1 MNLIGRIDEQK
12 ELQSC
17 LKSSKPEFLVLY
29 GRRRVGK
36 TYLIREFFN
45 NKFSFY
51 ASGINNKNNSIQ
63 LKNFYN
69 SLKDYGFKEEGIKQP
84 KDWLDA
90 FRILKKFLESD
101 NVYRDPVYKKRIVFL
116 DELPW
121 MDGKRSDF
129 KAGLDSFWN
138 TYGSTQHDL
147 VFIVC
152 GSATSWIMNNMIKDS
167 GGFYNRLT
175 RKIHLLPFSLKEC
188 LLYSEQLNLNY
199 TKNQIIECY
208 MVFGGI
214 PYYWDLLDSEMSL
227 AQNIDNLCFKESGQ
241 LHDEYQAL
249 FRSLFNIK
257 GKHRE
262 IIEALMKKSVGMQR
276 KELASI
282 ASIGDGKSLTT
293 ALEELSECG
302 FIRAYENYST
312 AKNNKFY
319 QLIDPFILFAKTFLI
334 TPTFDNW
341 LSFINTP
348 AYYSWAGHAFEILC
362 LNNISSIKNAL
373 GVSGVMT
380 KEYSWRSKKSDR
392 GAQIDLL
399 IHRRDM
405 VINVCEIKYSIGEYE
420 ITKDYEE
427 NLLNKI
433 QTFANEV
440 KPNEQLVLT
449 MITNNSLKEN
459 SHSDVIQA
467 TIDGEKLFL

>member
-69 SLKDYGFKEEGIKQP
+69 SLKDYGFKEDGAKQP
-84 KDWLDA
+84 KDWLEA
-90 FRILKKFLESD
+90 FRILKKFLESN
-101 NVYRDPVYKKRIVFL
+101 NVYRDPVYKKRVVFL

-138 TYGSTQHDL
+138 TYGSTQNDL

-188 LLYSEQLNLNY
+188 HLYSEQLNLNY

-319 QLIDPFILFAKTFLI
+319 QLIDPFTLFAKTFLI

-405 VINVCEIKYSIGEYE
+405 VINVCEIKYSIGKYE

-427 NLLNKI
+427 NLLNKM

-459 SHSDVIQA
+459 SHSDIIQA
-467 TIDGEKLFL
+467 TIDGDKLFL